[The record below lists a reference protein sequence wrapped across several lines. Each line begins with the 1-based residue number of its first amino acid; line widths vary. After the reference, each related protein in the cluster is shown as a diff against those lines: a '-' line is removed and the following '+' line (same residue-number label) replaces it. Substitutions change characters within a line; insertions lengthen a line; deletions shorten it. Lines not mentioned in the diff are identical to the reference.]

1 MGEVLPF
8 RSREAWE
15 KEKKEKIRS
24 EWEEYLA
31 WEEEHLKKVREE
43 KEKEEPNHPAE

>member
-24 EWEEYLA
+24 EWEVSMGRRTF
-31 WEEEHLKKVREE
+31 EES
-43 KEKEEPNHPAE
+43 